1 MQNTTKKPD
10 RLGQLISQFSE
21 TQNAAAG
28 TKLFANKSELEAA
41 EKRIK
46 VLEQENAAL
55 KSRPLAISPKATT
68 APATNPTAQ
77 PVAPASTAS
86 TYEWQPAPKPVLSRA
101 KFNALSPADKSQFV
115 KDGGKI
121 SN

>member
-1 MQNTTKKPD
+1 MTTTNKKQD
-10 RLGQLISQFSE
+10 RLGTLIGQLSTITNTSPLSAQL
-21 TQNAAAG
+21 AAAID
-28 TKLFANKSELEAA
+28 
-41 EKRIK
+41 RIK

-101 KFNALSPADKSQFV
+101 KFNALSPNDKSQFV
-115 KDGGKI
+115 KDGGKLI
-121 SN
+121 D